1 MQICLNLDWKP
12 QLQHTLKMIKEKGDH
27 ITNRAMTSGASPR
40 QCLHLIQTCVK
51 PAAAY
56 TMVAAPYSEA
66 EIGLMDQAIA
76 AMTRKCCRLPK
87 GFPGAGIHRPITEGG
102 MGISSLM
109 MEYTQITAAT
119 LTRAL
124 NDQEKLGCITRALLP
139 IQSALLGDTKAG
151 DLPHIATRYTS
162 IMRQLQIMHK
172 ADIKIHKDEEDVTD
186 TYMPM
191 LTKLSEMG
199 MGVQIP
205 PRVLYSLH

>member
-1 MQICLNLDWKP
+1 
-12 QLQHTLKMIKEKGDH
+12 
-27 ITNRAMTSGASPR
+27 
-40 QCLHLIQTCVK
+40 
-51 PAAAY
+51 
-56 TMVAAPYSEA
+56 MVAAPYSEA

-151 DLPHIATRYTS
+151 DLPHMATRYTS

-191 LTKLSEMG
+191 LTKLSAMG
-199 MGVQIP
+199 GGVQIP
-205 PRVLYSLH
+205 PRVLYSLHQLGITDHTQLVNQKGTHIISSLDLQNLYGTAVRDCHKLAL